1 MFQARHDYQL
11 IIDYLLILSH
21 CFVKKNPP
29 LVVKHGNG
37 KSSSQFNHCLPQV
50 AHDGLHDR
58 FIECAAALSENL
70 DPVPGSC
77 GQFDTTAG
85 TNDALLI

>member
-1 MFQARHDYQL
+1 VFQARHAYQL
-11 IIDYLLILSH
+11 IIDYLLIL
-21 CFVKKNPP
+21 KNPP

-58 FIECAAALSENL
+58 FIQCAAALSENL
-70 DPVPGSC
+70 DPVQGSC